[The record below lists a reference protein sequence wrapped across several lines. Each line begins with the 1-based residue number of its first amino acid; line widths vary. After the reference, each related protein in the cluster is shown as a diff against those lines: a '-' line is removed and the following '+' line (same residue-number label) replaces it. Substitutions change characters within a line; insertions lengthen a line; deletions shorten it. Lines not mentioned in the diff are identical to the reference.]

1 MFKFILPSFNFNIER
16 WKWNKEYR
24 VYVSNMGHFRDE
36 HKRPLSVKVDRGG
49 YLLVKTCRT
58 FKTAHRLVM
67 LTWRPIPN
75 AEELTVDHLDHNK
88 RNNALTN
95 LEWVTLEENRRR
107 ANADYIKTT
116 PISKANKIITLYY
129 AKDHQGRILESF
141 NSKNEIITWLK
152 TKSPMAPMVKGNGWS
167 DGYILNNINKK
178 LKTGGK
184 FLYWWQEV
192 KIPVEQKR
200 RHIKCRIHVPISV

>member
-1 MFKFILPSFNFNIER
+1 MFKFILPTFNFNVER

-36 HKRPLSVKVDRGG
+36 YKRPLGVRVNQSG
-49 YLLVKTCRT
+49 YLLVKTCRD
-58 FKTAHRLVM
+58 FKKAHRLVM

-75 AEELTVDHLDHNK
+75 AEDLTVDHLDHNK

-95 LEWVTLEENRRR
+95 LEWVTREENVRR
-107 ANADYIKTT
+107 AQADYIRTT
-116 PISKANKIITLYY
+116 PLSKANKTITLYY
-129 AKDHQGRILESF
+129 AKDHKQNIIESF
-141 NSKNEIITWLK
+141 TSKNEIITWLR
-152 TKSPMAPMVKGNGWS
+152 TKSSMASMIKGQYWS
-167 DGYILNNINKK
+167 DDYLLNKINTK

-192 KIPVEQKR
+192 KIPVE
-200 RHIKCRIHVPISV
+200 